1 MLVNELKSLL
11 PQDFADS
18 SRVWVYQ
25 CSRAFIEKEEREVN
39 EQLYHFYAQW
49 QAHGAPVKGWAKLLF
64 RQFIV
69 IIADETDVEVSGCST
84 DSSVRIIKS
93 IERQYDVNFFDRMMI
108 TFLVKDKAEMLP
120 FTQVQYAID
129 KGYID
134 KDTLLFNNIATTK
147 KELLEKW
154 LVPLSESWL
163 ANRVSFSTQAQQS
176 A

>member
-1 MLVNELKSLL
+1 MVTNELNSLL
-11 PQDFADS
+11 PTDFADS
-18 SRVWVYQ
+18 ARVWVYQ

-39 EQLYHFYAQW
+39 EQLYQFYSQW

-64 RQFIV
+64 RQFVV

-84 DSSVRIIKS
+84 DSSVRVIKS
-93 IERQYDVNFFDRMMI
+93 LERQYDVNFFDRMMI
-108 TFLVKDKAEMLP
+108 TFLRNNKAEMLP

-129 KGYID
+129 KGYIT

-163 ANRVSFSTQAQQS
+163 AARVTVA
-176 A
+176 